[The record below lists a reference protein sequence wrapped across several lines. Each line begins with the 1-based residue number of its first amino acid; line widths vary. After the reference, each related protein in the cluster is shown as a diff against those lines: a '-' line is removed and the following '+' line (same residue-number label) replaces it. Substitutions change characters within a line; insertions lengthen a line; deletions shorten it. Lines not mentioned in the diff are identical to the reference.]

1 MTSFNCKE
9 CGKEFGSE
17 PSLHRHIKMH
27 EMNLA
32 DYYTKHFPRKNLLT
46 GEFLPFKNK
55 ADYFDKDFSTY
66 SQLLK
71 WCHASPP
78 QDVKDY
84 SLKKLKKRIR
94 DKGLKFGPTHI
105 ELLLSEMPTVD
116 IYKKFF
122 TSYSHACS
130 QAGVTPMLYRKLPEN
145 FFDVQNFDDLQIV
158 IDTRENHP
166 LPFKNTKKFALDF
179 ADYTASGN
187 RYDYTFVERKSES
200 DFKSTM
206 SQNFS
211 RFRREISRAKAMDSY
226 VFIVID
232 SDIKKIKKQN
242 HFSPHPANLKFI
254 FHNMKALCHEFP
266 ETCQFI
272 FSGNR
277 TTSIDI
283 IQRILYFGRK
293 IWHCDLQYYI
303 DARNYGLARRQSKT
317 QTKQKS
323 RHKQTAPRS

>member
-9 CGKEFGSE
+9 CGKEFNTE
-17 PSLHRHIKMH
+17 ASLHRHIKMH

-32 DYYTKHFPRKNLLT
+32 DYYIKHFPRKNLLT

-55 ADYFDKDFSTY
+55 ADYFNKDFSTY

-71 WCHASPP
+71 WCHAALPEN
-78 QDVKDY
+78 VKEY
-84 SLKKLKKRIR
+84 CLKKLKKRIK
-94 DKGLKFGPTHI
+94 DKDLKFAPTHL
-105 ELLLSEMPTVD
+105 ELLLSELPTVD

-122 TSYSHACS
+122 TSYSHACK
-130 QAGVTPMLYRKLPEN
+130 QAGLTPMLHRKLPEN
-145 FFDVQNFDDLQIV
+145 FFEVDDFDDLEIV
-158 IDTRENHP
+158 IDTRENQP
-166 LPFKNTKKFALDF
+166 LPFKNVKKFALDF
-179 ADYTASGN
+179 ADYTASGS
-187 RYDYTFVERKSES
+187 RYDYTFVERKSEG

-211 RFRREISRAKAMDSY
+211 RFRREMSRAKAMDSY

-242 HFSPHPANLKFI
+242 HFGSHRANLKFI

-266 ETCQFI
+266 QTCQFI

-303 DARNYGLARRQSKT
+303 DARNYGLARRKSKT
-317 QTKQKS
+317 ERKQVS
-323 RHKQTAPRS
+323 RNQRATS